1 VVRRSTL
8 CIHVPLQMEAKELWI
23 EFPSHVIQTPL
34 ESAKLG
40 TNKLRSCSPN
50 TYNINK
56 DVRLK
61 SQFRKKRARTCIYKY
76 IYIDAV
82 YIQCH
87 VLAQVS
93 NDRPTWH
100 CPQVP
105 IMKPS
110 SWFDCLQQI
119 QVTWS
124 DGSLGHVQ
132 QRMFLCTAEFIN
144 KHTKWGPPVIS
155 WLTKAPVTIVIS
167 TLNHSYWSYKP
178 T

>member
-1 VVRRSTL
+1 MRWYDMKWCMIWYIEHWVVRRSTL
-8 CIHVPLQMEAKELWI
+8 CIHVPLQMEAKEL
-23 EFPSHVIQTPL
+23 
-34 ESAKLG
+34 
-40 TNKLRSCSPN
+40 RSCSPN

-61 SQFRKKRARTCIYKY
+61 SEFRKKRATTWY
-76 IYIDAV
+76 IYIIIYIYADAV

-93 NDRPTWH
+93 KDRPTWH

-124 DGSLGHVQ
+124 DGSLGHVL
-132 QRMFLCTAEFIN
+132 QREKKCTAEFIS
-144 KHTKWGPPVIS
+144 KHTMWGPQDS
-155 WLTKAPVTIVIS
+155 
-167 TLNHSYWSYKP
+167 
-178 T
+178 